1 MRRAGEPNGAS
12 RNQQGMLLHDW
23 ETIILRLGLA
33 TLVGLALGFE
43 REWRGRDAGLRTH
56 ALVALSS
63 AMITISALSLSEDI
77 HARGDE
83 SDPLRVIQGLAQA
96 IGFIAGGLIFVRGGD
111 VRNMTTASSLWMAAA
126 IGIAAG
132 IGQFMLVAI
141 ASALALLLLV
151 AVGAVER
158 LFPTPQKS
166 DSSGKELQTPNRRGA
181 IDNGQ
186 GD

>member
-1 MRRAGEPNGAS
+1 MIG
-12 RNQQGMLLHDW
+12 HDW
-23 ETIILRLGLA
+23 QVIAVRLGLA

-56 ALVALSS
+56 ALVSLSS
-63 AMITISALSLSEDI
+63 AMITISALSLSEEL

-83 SDPLRVIQGLAQA
+83 SDPLRVVQGLAQA

-132 IGQFMLVAI
+132 IGQFVLVAI
-141 ASALALLLLV
+141 AAGLALVLLT
-151 AVGAVER
+151 AVGLLER
-158 LFPTPQKS
+158 GLAHRPEIV
-166 DSSGKELQTPNRRGA
+166 SGDADVQTPNRRGA
-181 IDNGQ
+181 VDPEL
-186 GD
+186 